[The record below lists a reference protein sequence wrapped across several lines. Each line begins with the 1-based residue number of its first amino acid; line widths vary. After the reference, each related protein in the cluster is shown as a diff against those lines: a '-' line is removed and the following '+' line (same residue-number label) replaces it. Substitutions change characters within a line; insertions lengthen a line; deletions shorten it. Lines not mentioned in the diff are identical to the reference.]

1 MLSFFKK
8 KKETEPANPNELKA
22 FLSGKVIPIEEVKDP
37 VFSSKML
44 GDGLAIEPTSELILA
59 PCDGVISTVMAE
71 SKHAVGITAAN
82 GMELL
87 IHEGVDTVALNG
99 EGFVLYVNEGDT
111 VKAGDILIKFD
122 AELIKSKG
130 YQASCVLAV
139 TNSDE
144 YPNMKLHTG
153 MDAVAG
159 ETIIAEAE

>member
-1 MLSFFKK
+1 MFSFFKK
-8 KKETEPANPNELKA
+8 KKKEPTVSPNALKA

-44 GDGLAIEPTSELILA
+44 GNGLAIEPVSELIIA
-59 PCDGVISTVMAE
+59 PCDGVISTVMID

-99 EGFVLYVNEGDT
+99 EGFTLFVNEGDN
-111 VKAGDILIKFD
+111 VKAGDKLIQFD

-130 YQASCVLAV
+130 YQTTCILAV
-139 TNSDE
+139 TNSDD
-144 YPNMKLHTG
+144 YPNMKLYTG
-153 MDAVAG
+153 MDAIIG
-159 ETIIAEAE
+159 ETVILEP

>member
-1 MLSFFKK
+1 MFSFFKK
-8 KKETEPANPNELKA
+8 KKGEAPASANALKA

-44 GDGLAIEPTSELILA
+44 GNGLAIEPTSELIVA

-71 SKHAVGITAAN
+71 SKHAVGITVAN

-99 EGFVLYVNEGDT
+99 EGVELFVNEGDQ
-111 VKAGDILIKFD
+111 VKACDKLIKLN

-130 YQASCVLAV
+130 YQATCILAV
-139 TNSDE
+139 TNSDD

-153 MDAVAG
+153 IDAVIG
-159 ETIIAEAE
+159 ETVIIDAE

>member
-8 KKETEPANPNELKA
+8 KKDEAPVSNNVLKA
-22 FLSGKVIPIEEVKDP
+22 FLSGKVIPIEEVNDP

-44 GDGLAIEPTSELILA
+44 GDGLAIEPASELIVA
-59 PCDGVISTVMAE
+59 PCDGVISTVMLE

-99 EGFVLYVNEGDT
+99 EGFELFVNEGDK
-111 VKAGDILIKFD
+111 VKAGDKLIKFD

-130 YQASCVLAV
+130 CPATCILAV

-144 YPNMKLHTG
+144 FPNMKLHTG
-153 MDAVAG
+153 MDAVVG
-159 ETIIAEAE
+159 ETVILEAK